1 MSSFY
6 DETLITAFNNLK
18 RKPFLVKFHLVRHD
32 YSEDEVIYLMHKI
45 LTATIFNKF
54 SNFLY
59 NVALL

>member
-1 MSSFY
+1 M
-6 DETLITAFNNLK
+6 LFNNLK
-18 RKPFLVKFHLVRHD
+18 RKTFLVKFHLVRHD